1 VAAPRATARCPRDC
15 RRDAGATLEQIE
27 DHLEADSRGKPCWR
41 RLCAW
46 KSDHPFASNGAS
58 EGERLYSPPLNHG
71 DLCGGEGPR
80 YKGFMGLRMTF
91 AGWLVMGAVVVC
103 AQSKPA
109 VRAAKPTP
117 HSSVQS
123 AKPGTNARLL
133 DESDGLAVLGAAL
146 ETRHKSAQSSDCS
159 HLVHAIYEKA
169 GFSYKYQSSRDLYA
183 GDNDFQRVWQPQA
196 GDLIVWPGHAGIVVN
211 PAQHSFYSALRS
223 GFGVQP
229 YDSVY
234 WRGRGRPRFF
244 RYIKARPS
252 QVLAARRVA
261 GLKPAGLSSS
271 ERGRSA
277 VDAASVDSDE
287 SNDASVALAE
297 TTSALTPVS
306 PTVRFSRPKA
316 ELIKAALVE
325 HYQSPAETSSSRP
338 QLDVSQPVAAFD
350 RFDVQKIHVKGD
362 IGWTQIHFHG
372 LVGLNAR
379 DARSAKPRDTQRF
392 MMRRDGSDGWELIL
406 PGDTAYWPRDVAV
419 KMLAHQ
425 LASLA
430 DSGSAGKPEQKLL
443 LARWLNTL
451 LDRR

>member
-1 VAAPRATARCPRDC
+1 MV
-15 RRDAGATLEQIE
+15 
-27 DHLEADSRGKPCWR
+27 
-41 RLCAW
+41 
-46 KSDHPFASNGAS
+46 HPKA
-58 EGERLYSPPLNHG
+58 ERLYSPPLNHG
-71 DLCGGEGPR
+71 DLCGSESAK
-80 YKGFMGLRMTF
+80 YKGFMGLRPTF
-91 AGWLVMGAVVVC
+91 AGWLVMGAVAVC
-103 AQSKPA
+103 AQSRSAVKPA
-109 VRAAKPTP
+109 T
-117 HSSVQS
+117 HSSAQS

-146 ETRHKSAQSSDCS
+146 ETRHKTAQSSDCS

-169 GFSYKYQSSRDLYA
+169 GFSYKYESSRDLYA
-183 GDNDFQRVWQPQA
+183 GDDDFQRVWQPQA

-211 PAQHSFYSALRS
+211 PAQHTFYSALRS

-234 WRGRGRPRFF
+234 WKARGRPRFF

-271 ERGRSA
+271 ERGTRAANSA
-277 VDAASVDSDE
+277 SLDSED
-287 SNDASVALAE
+287 SNDEFVAPAE
-297 TTSALTPVS
+297 VPPDLTPV
-306 PTVRFSRPKA
+306 PAAVMFSQPKA
-316 ELIKAALVE
+316 ERIKAALVE
-325 HYQSPAETSSSRP
+325 HFQAPVESSTSKP
-338 QLDVSQPVAAFD
+338 QLNISQPVAAFD
-350 RFDVQKIHVKGD
+350 RFDVQKVHVKGD
-362 IGWTQIHFHG
+362 IGWAQIHFHG
-372 LVGLNAR
+372 LVGLNGL

-392 MMRRDGSDGWELIL
+392 MMRRAGSDGWELIL
-406 PGDTAYWPRDVAV
+406 PGDVAYWPRDVAV

-451 LDRR
+451 LERR

>member
-1 VAAPRATARCPRDC
+1 MV
-15 RRDAGATLEQIE
+15 
-27 DHLEADSRGKPCWR
+27 
-41 RLCAW
+41 
-46 KSDHPFASNGAS
+46 HPKV
-58 EGERLYSPPLNHG
+58 ERLYSALLNHG
-71 DLCGGEGPR
+71 DLCGGEGAR
-80 YKGFMGLRMTF
+80 YKGFMALRTAF
-91 AGWLVMGAVVVC
+91 AGWLAMGAVMVC

-109 VRAAKPTP
+109 VRGAKPVS

-123 AKPGTNARLL
+123 AKGGTNARLL
-133 DESDGLAVLGAAL
+133 DDSDGLAVLGAAL

-169 GFSYKYQSSRDLYA
+169 GFPYKYESSRDLYA
-183 GDNDFQRVWQPQA
+183 GDDAFQRVWRPQA

-211 PAQHSFYSALRS
+211 PAQHTFYSALRS

-252 QVLAARRVA
+252 QVLAARRTV

-271 ERGRSA
+271 ERDSRTLNL
-277 VDAASVDSDE
+277 ASNSVSLDSEDSNDE
-287 SNDASVALAE
+287 SVAPAEASN
-297 TTSALTPVS
+297 LTPV
-306 PTVRFSRPKA
+306 PAAVMFSLPKA
-316 ELIKAALVE
+316 NQIKAALVE
-325 HYQSPAETSSSRP
+325 HFQTPAESSTSKP
-338 QLDVSQPVAAFD
+338 QLNISQPVVAFD
-350 RFDVQKIHVKGD
+350 RFDVQKVHVKGD
-362 IGWTQIHFHG
+362 IGWAQIHFHG
-372 LVGLNAR
+372 PVGLNAI

-392 MMRRDGSDGWELIL
+392 MMRRAGSDGWELIL
-406 PGDTAYWPRDVAV
+406 PADAAYWPRDVAV

-430 DSGSAGKPEQKLL
+430 ESGSAGKPEEELL

-451 LDRR
+451 LERR

>member
-1 VAAPRATARCPRDC
+1 MV
-15 RRDAGATLEQIE
+15 
-27 DHLEADSRGKPCWR
+27 
-41 RLCAW
+41 
-46 KSDHPFASNGAS
+46 HPKV
-58 EGERLYSPPLNHG
+58 ERLYSPPLNHG
-71 DLCGGEGPR
+71 DLCGGEGAR
-80 YKGFMGLRMTF
+80 YKGFMGFRTML

-103 AQSKPA
+103 AQSKPG
-109 VRAAKPTP
+109 VKPTS
-117 HSSVQS
+117 HSGVQS
-123 AKPGTNARLL
+123 PTPGTNARLL
-133 DESDGLAVLGAAL
+133 DDSDGLAVLGAAL
-146 ETRHKSAQSSDCS
+146 ETRHRSAQSSDCS

-169 GFSYKYQSSRDLYA
+169 GFSYKYESSRDLYA
-183 GDNDFQRVWQPQA
+183 GDDDFQRVWQPQA

-211 PAQHSFYSALRS
+211 PAQHTFYSALRS

-252 QVLAARRVA
+252 QVLAARRVS

-271 ERGRSA
+271 ERDTRTSSVASA
-277 VDAASVDSDE
+277 DPEDSNDE
-287 SNDASVALAE
+287 SVTPAE
-297 TTSALTPVS
+297 TAATLTPV
-306 PTVRFSRPKA
+306 PATVMFSHPKA
-316 ELIKAALVE
+316 ELIKAALAE
-325 HYQSPAETSSSRP
+325 HFQAPAKSSSSKP

-350 RFDVQKIHVKGD
+350 RFDVQKVHVKGD
-362 IGWTQIHFHG
+362 IGWAQIHFHG
-372 LVGLNAR
+372 LVGLNGL

-392 MMRRDGSDGWELIL
+392 MMRRAGSGGWELIL
-406 PGDTAYWPRDVAV
+406 PGDLSYWPRDVAV

-451 LDRR
+451 LERR

>member
-1 VAAPRATARCPRDC
+1 M
-15 RRDAGATLEQIE
+15 
-27 DHLEADSRGKPCWR
+27 
-41 RLCAW
+41 
-46 KSDHPFASNGAS
+46 
-58 EGERLYSPPLNHG
+58 
-71 DLCGGEGPR
+71 
-80 YKGFMGLRMTF
+80 GFRTMF
-91 AGWLVMGAVVVC
+91 AGCALMGAVVVC

-109 VRAAKPTP
+109 VRAAKSTS

-123 AKPGTNARLL
+123 AKPGTNAKLL

-169 GFSYKYQSSRDLYA
+169 GFSYKYESSRDLYA
-183 GDNDFQRVWQPQA
+183 GDCDFQRVWQPQA

-211 PAQHSFYSALRS
+211 PAQHTFYSALRS

-234 WRGRGRPRFF
+234 WRERGRPRFF

-261 GLKPAGLSSS
+261 GLKPTGLSSS
-271 ERGRSA
+271 ERDSG
-277 VDAASVDSDE
+277 VNAASVDSED
-287 SNDASVALAE
+287 SNDELVAPAE
-297 TTSALTPVS
+297 TAPALTPVPAS
-306 PTVRFSRPKA
+306 VMFSHPKA
-316 ELIKAALVE
+316 ALIKAALAE
-325 HYQSPAETSSSRP
+325 HFQAPAESSTSKP
-338 QLDVSQPVAAFD
+338 QMDISKPVAAFD
-350 RFDVQKIHVKGD
+350 RFDVEKVHVKGD
-362 IGWTQIHFHG
+362 IGWAQIHFYS
-372 LVGLNAR
+372 LVRLGVL
-379 DARSAKPRDTQRF
+379 DTRSAKPRDTQRF
-392 MMRRDGSDGWELIL
+392 MMRRAGNDGWEMIL
-406 PGDTAYWPRDVAV
+406 PSDAAYFPRDVAV

-451 LDRR
+451 LEHR

>member
-1 VAAPRATARCPRDC
+1 V
-15 RRDAGATLEQIE
+15 
-27 DHLEADSRGKPCWR
+27 
-41 RLCAW
+41 
-46 KSDHPFASNGAS
+46 
-58 EGERLYSPPLNHG
+58 GERL
-71 DLCGGEGPR
+71 R
-80 YKGFMGLRMTF
+80 YKGFMGFRRMV
-91 AGWLVMGAVVVC
+91 AGWLALGAAVGVC
-103 AQSKPA
+103 AQTKPT
-109 VRAAKPTP
+109 VRAAKPTA
-117 HSSVQS
+117 HFSVQS

-146 ETRHKSAQSSDCS
+146 ETRHKSGQSSDCS

-169 GFSYKYQSSRDLYA
+169 GFSYKYESSRDLYA
-183 GDNDFQRVWQPQA
+183 GDDDFQRVWQPQA

-211 PAQHSFYSALRS
+211 PAQHTFYSALRS

-271 ERGRSA
+271 GRDTRTSN
-277 VDAASVDSDE
+277 AASVDTDDSNEE
-287 SNDASVALAE
+287 SVTRADTAL
-297 TTSALTPVS
+297 TLTPV
-306 PTVRFSRPKA
+306 PAAIKFSRPKA
-316 ELIKAALVE
+316 ELIKAALVD
-325 HYQSPAETSSSRP
+325 HFQSPAESSSSKP
-338 QLDVSQPVAAFD
+338 ELDVSQPVAAFD
-350 RFDVQKIHVKGD
+350 RFDVQKVHVKGD
-362 IGWTQIHFHG
+362 IGWAQIHFHG

-392 MMRRDGSDGWELIL
+392 TMRRAGSDGWEMIL
-406 PGDTAYWPRDVAV
+406 PSDVAYFPRDVAV

-425 LASLA
+425 LATLA
-430 DSGSAGKPEQKLL
+430 DSGSAEKPEQKLL

-451 LDRR
+451 LERR

>member
-1 VAAPRATARCPRDC
+1 MV
-15 RRDAGATLEQIE
+15 
-27 DHLEADSRGKPCWR
+27 
-41 RLCAW
+41 
-46 KSDHPFASNGAS
+46 HPK
-58 EGERLYSPPLNHG
+58 GERLYSPPLNHG

-80 YKGFMGLRMTF
+80 YKGFMGFRMTF

-103 AQSKPA
+103 AQTRPA
-109 VRAAKPTP
+109 VQIAKPV
-117 HSSVQS
+117 SQSRGAQS

-133 DESDGLAVLGAAL
+133 DENDGLAVLGAAL
-146 ETRHKSAQSSDCS
+146 ETRHKTAQSADCS

-169 GFSYKYQSSRDLYA
+169 GFSYKYESSRDLYA
-183 GDNDFQRVWQPQA
+183 GDDDFQRVWQPQA

-211 PAQHSFYSALRS
+211 PAQHTFYSALRS

-252 QVLAARRVA
+252 QVLAARRTV

-271 ERGRSA
+271 ERDTR
-277 VDAASVDSDE
+277 ASNTPSGDTEDSGEE
-287 SNDASVALAE
+287 SVTPAEPAL
-297 TTSALTPVS
+297 ALTPV
-306 PTVRFSRPKA
+306 PATIKFSRPKA
-316 ELIKAALVE
+316 DLIKAALAE
-325 HYQSPAETSSSRP
+325 HFQAPAESSTSKP
-338 QLDVSQPVAAFD
+338 QLNISQPVVAFD
-350 RFDVQKIHVKGD
+350 RFDVQKVHVKGD
-362 IGWTQIHFHG
+362 IGWAQIHFHG
-372 LVGLNAR
+372 PVGLNAI

-392 MMRRDGSDGWELIL
+392 MMRRAGSDGWELI
-406 PGDTAYWPRDVAV
+406 PPADVAYWPRDVAV

-430 DSGSAGKPEQKLL
+430 DSGSAGKPEEELL

-451 LDRR
+451 LERR